1 MFPLCDRLNI
11 GWSFWSY
18 KKMNCKNSPVTFAR
32 PTGWDMLMEHIN
44 AGKMLSL
51 EQARDIFDEFLDCI
65 SHPIY
70 QDSVVCA
77 LTREPPFT
85 LPCEAF
91 DESLIQSQRLPGAE
105 LRMSEQASLL
115 FRDGHTGAPDYRR
128 LKGEPQPEEEN
139 IVVRLKAGDEIGYYI
154 NIANAPANGRLLAH
168 GEGKIELT
176 VDHMPVEN
184 VRMDHGEYS
193 FTIHQAGKLMLS
205 IRCLKGEI
213 DVDRIVIE

>member
-1 MFPLCDRLNI
+1 
-11 GWSFWSY
+11 
-18 KKMNCKNSPVTFAR
+18 MNCKNSPVTFTR

-44 AGKMLSL
+44 SGKTLSQ
-51 EQARDIFDEFLDCI
+51 EQARGIFDEFLDCI
-65 SHPIY
+65 SKPMY
-70 QDSVVCA
+70 QDTVVCA
-77 LTREPPFT
+77 LMRTPPFV

-115 FRDGHTGAPDYRR
+115 FRDGHTGEPDYRR

-154 NIANAPANGRLLAH
+154 NIANAPAVGRLHAY
-168 GEGKIELT
+168 GEGEIELT
-176 VDHMPVEN
+176 VDHTPIEDVWME
-184 VRMDHGEYS
+184 HGEYC
-193 FTIHQAGKLMLS
+193 FTIHQTGKLTLG

-213 DVDRIVIE
+213 DVDRIVFE